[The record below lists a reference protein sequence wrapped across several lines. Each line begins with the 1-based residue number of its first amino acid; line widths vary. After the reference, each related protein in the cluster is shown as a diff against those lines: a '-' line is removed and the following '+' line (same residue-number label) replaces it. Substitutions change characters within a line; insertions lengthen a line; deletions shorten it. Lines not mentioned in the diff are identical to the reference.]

1 MCIPFDP
8 AILFLGIYLKEIRQI
23 MSQRCIYQKKK
34 KKKSTLI
41 RLFMIKNNWKLTNSP
56 SQEIGWVFY
65 GQSTHCDVVHFFN
78 MVCRV

>member
-34 KKKSTLI
+34 KKK
-41 RLFMIKNNWKLTNSP
+41 
-56 SQEIGWVFY
+56 
-65 GQSTHCDVVHFFN
+65 VH
-78 MVCRV
+78 